1 MYGAYS
7 TTTRAGK
14 QAQSDAFCGMD
25 SSPGLAIQVRK
36 SYLTLRMNTTSPTTE
51 PFPLA
56 LNDADIYRLFT
67 EFTENASLMHDDKLS
82 IIQAFRRVMQAGLRS
97 IQEEEYSVSFSEA
110 ITASLQARR
119 HRRPSTRRDLKSFTN
134 RMLHYRDISE
144 CNLRNISAPVCRQM
158 MNELFN
164 HSPHVY
170 RKAQTILHS
179 IFSYGRRQGWCER
192 NPAESLILPPVTE
205 ERINILTMPQ
215 IKLLLKG
222 CNRPHLRCMNAAVR
236 LMLWCGIR
244 PGEVQRLRWGDIDP
258 SEKMVYV
265 ESHASKTGGARAV
278 PLRGG
283 ALVLATEHH
292 QPNELI
298 APKNWIRLWKRLRDT
313 SRLQPWQRDALRHTF
328 ASLHLKHY
336 HNILKL
342 QEEMGHR
349 DSSLLRT
356 RYLNLRGVR
365 KSTAREFF
373 SSNFII

>member
-1 MYGAYS
+1 MKQLHLS
-7 TTTRAGK
+7 TEG
-14 QAQSDAFCGMD
+14 
-25 SSPGLAIQVRK
+25 V
-36 SYLTLRMNTTSPTTE
+36 
-51 PFPLA
+51 PLK
-56 LNDADIYRLFT
+56 LNEADICRLFT
-67 EFTENASLMHDDKLS
+67 EFTENAALEQGDKLS

-97 IQEEEYSVSFSEA
+97 IREEEYSVSFSEA
-110 ITASLQARR
+110 ITASLQARH
-119 HRRPSTRRDLKSFTN
+119 HRRPSTRRDLQSFTN
-134 RMLHYRDISE
+134 RMLKYRDISGY
-144 CNLRNISAPVCRQM
+144 NLRSISAPICHQM

-179 IFSYGRRQGWCER
+179 IFSYGRKQGWCER
-192 NPAESLILPPVTE
+192 NPAESLILPPITE
-205 ERINILTMPQ
+205 ERVNILTMPQ
-215 IKLLLKG
+215 IKLLIKG
-222 CNRPHLRCMNAAVR
+222 CTRPHLRSMDAPVR

-258 SEKMVYV
+258 AEKMVYV

-283 ALVLATEHH
+283 ALALISEKHASD
-292 QPNELI
+292 ELI
-298 APKNWIRLWKRLRDT
+298 APRNWIRLWRRLRDT

-328 ASLHLKHY
+328 ATLHLKHY

-349 DSSLLRT
+349 DSMLLRT

-365 KSTAREFF
+365 SSAAREFF
-373 SSNFII
+373 TSTFLL

>member
-7 TTTRAGK
+7 TTPHAAG
-14 QAQSDAFCGMD
+14 QAQIPAFYGIASLLD
-25 SSPGLAIQVRK
+25 IAKHGKKR
-36 SYLTLRMNTTSPTTE
+36 YLTRHMNNTHPTNQSSIS
-51 PFPLA
+51 
-56 LNDADIYRLFT
+56 LNETDIFRLFT
-67 EFTENASLMHDDKLS
+67 EFTENAELSSDDKGA
-82 IIQAFRRVMQAGLRS
+82 IIQSFRRVMQAGLRS
-97 IQEEEYSVSFSEA
+97 IREAECSVSFREA
-110 ITASLQARR
+110 ISASLKARI
-119 HRRPSTRRDLKSFTN
+119 HRRPSTRRDLQSFTN
-134 RMLHYRDISE
+134 RMLCFRDISQQS
-144 CNLRNISAPVCRQM
+144 LRSISPPVCHQM

-192 NPAESLILPPVTE
+192 NPAESLMIPPVTE
-205 ERINILTMPQ
+205 ERINILTMQQ
-215 IKLLLKG
+215 IRLLIKG
-222 CNRPHLRCMNAAVR
+222 CKRPHLRSMNAAVR

-258 SEKMVYV
+258 AENMVYV
-265 ESHASKTGGARAV
+265 EPHASKTGGARAV

-283 ALVLATEHH
+283 ARVLITENH
-292 QPNELI
+292 PPDELI
-298 APKNWIRLWKRLRDT
+298 APRNWIRLWQRLRNT
-313 SRLQPWQRDALRHTF
+313 SKLRPWQRDALRHTF
-328 ASLHLKHY
+328 ASLHLKHF

-365 KSTAREFF
+365 SSSARDFF
-373 SSNFII
+373 TSSFDD